1 MVSTHRFRWA
11 ELQLAI
17 FLDENSPFRLAEDV
31 ISKLDRLDEE
41 VGLPDLDLVYNDIY
55 QKNPRAG
62 TRDREN
68 VMKTF
73 NFLMYSFAEWYLQD
87 LANAISLGV
96 DGRLN
101 LTIDAS
107 YVLDIC
113 SNFLVVDRSGY
124 VQFAHLSVPE
134 YVKGGR
140 SAIVFSDMDAHAQ
153 IAEVCL
159 SYVMSPSAQEIVKNS
174 EFDRRQ
180 ALGRPLRRRKRGA
193 IDIPPVDL
201 YYDGIGPYYPLG
213 LHMYAFALCLEHCE
227 LASMVKRQK
236 GTALCSLFT
245 TFMSV
250 VEINPE
256 FLTWTHPSLDA
267 KIFPAYPPN
276 WTAQKRFGL
285 YRTKREQTLAD
296 PQDTFFA
303 ACAYG
308 FTEILQDMMRSGANV
323 DVNRRNRNGAPGL
336 WVASRYGQFSV
347 VELLL
352 DEGAEFDIKLNRY
365 DFTPL
370 YEAAIWGHLNIV
382 TLLLSRGAYA
392 SARFKWAY
400 NHISEIN
407 EQEANLRIAISY
419 KSNETNKTLLHAIA
433 RDRWARGEESMDE
446 SKMSST
452 VSTLLEHGASIE
464 AIDDSS
470 KTPLHIACK
479 YNNSLAVSVLL
490 HHNATLGALDR
501 DGRTPLMYSVFT
513 NTPPGVLALLLKKAS
528 FVDIVRRDR
537 HGHSV
542 LSHSI
547 LSLEINYLNTTML
560 LLDTVKLRA
569 AQELGTQEGDESVK
583 LSQAFETIG
592 YDVLR
597 EECDEFMELARAFAT
612 IGYVVFSEEWKML
625 RRNRS
630 GLESQRSVI
639 NSLQAVAEKRDVGE
653 LDWEDADIKDKLRKK
668 GIYLWGTAPDSTIE
682 EEKDDTDDASA
693 DDDNADD
700 DNDTNSD
707 DDAAGDDNADDDNE
721 TDRKNL

>member
-1 MVSTHRFRWA
+1 MVSTYRFRWA

-55 QKNPRAG
+55 QKNTRAG

-68 VMKTF
+68 VIKTF
-73 NFLMYSFAEWYLQD
+73 KFLLYSFVEWYLHD

-101 LTIDAS
+101 SAIDSS

-113 SNFLVVDRSGY
+113 SNFLVVDRSGR

-134 YVKGGR
+134 YLKGGR

-159 SYVMSPSAQEIVKNS
+159 SYVMSPSAQEIVKS
-174 EFDRRQ
+174 GDFDRRQ
-180 ALGRPLRRRKRGA
+180 ALRPLRWRKRGA
-193 IDIPPVDL
+193 IDIPPVEP
-201 YYDGIGPYYPLG
+201 YYDGIGPYHPLG

-227 LASMVKRQK
+227 LASMVKREK

-256 FLTWTHPSLDA
+256 FLTWTHSSLDA
-267 KIFPAYPPN
+267 KVFPDYPQN
-276 WTAQKRFGL
+276 WTAQKRFDL
-285 YRTKREQTLAD
+285 YRNKIGQTRAD

-308 FTEILQDMMRSGANV
+308 FTEILQYMMRSGVDV
-323 DVNRRNRNGAPGL
+323 DVNRRNQNGAPGL
-336 WVASRYGQFSV
+336 WVASKYGQFSV

-352 DEGAEFDIKLNRY
+352 DEGAEFDIKLNHH
-365 DFTPL
+365 DLTPL
-370 YEAAIWGHLNIV
+370 YEAAIWGHPNIV
-382 TLLLSRGAYA
+382 TLLLSRGADA
-392 SARFKWAY
+392 SARFKSPN
-400 NHISEIN
+400 NHIFWSADSEIN
-407 EQEANLRIAISY
+407 

-433 RDRWARGEESMDE
+433 HTRWARGEEWMDE

-452 VSTLLEHGASIE
+452 VSSLLEHGASIE

-490 HHNATLGALDR
+490 HHNASLGALDR

-528 FVDIVRRDR
+528 FLDIVRRDR

-542 LSHSI
+542 LSHLIPSP
-547 LSLEINYLNTTML
+547 EINYLNTTML

-597 EECDEFMELARAFAT
+597 EECDEFMELARAFAS

-639 NSLQAVAEKRDVGE
+639 NSLQAVAEERDVGE
-653 LDWEDADIKDKLRKK
+653 LDWEDADIKEKLRKK
-668 GIYLWGTAPDSTIE
+668 GICLWATAPDSTIE
-682 EEKDDTDDASA
+682 EEKDDTDDAST
-693 DDDNADD
+693 DDYNADD
-700 DNDTNSD
+700 YPLS
-707 DDAAGDDNADDDNE
+707 G
-721 TDRKNL
+721 